1 MKNLND
7 LIKKKLAEQQFED
20 KDKHWAQ
27 LDKKLTENAQEKVVI
42 AWYNK
47 WLLPLIAIVTIGI
60 TALIYNRN
68 VAAVDKLKAV
78 SAQQSNQLSSAQ
90 EVASTSPSK
99 NEIVLTE
106 NAAHSSPIANN
117 QFSNTADFN
126 TQSKENSII
135 SKPINK
141 SINTTQ
147 AIQQKAEKSTTP
159 LVAINNSPNLGNAS
173 KGNMANE
180 TLKSKDPA
188 LTNSEFEESNAN
200 AIQESNTASAEKQKV
215 NEPKTAAIDPDFVD
229 IARSSS
235 TNNTYKTLDFS
246 QVELP
251 LAYLSPKALSALI
264 YPETNASIN
273 ANLLAVKACQ
283 SKLFMNLSIYG
294 GAMYSMKQLMT
305 SEGNTSNYLSR
316 RKSEETNSIKPNVGI
331 DLELKR
337 GHWTLTSG
345 LNFNQ
350 QGEKRNYSDRFN
362 RMVPFDSLVININ
375 NNSAWLV
382 DSTMFYALQYNSIM
396 ISHDTTVT
404 YYDQATGLFYTA
416 SLPLSVT
423 ESTIIDTNY
432 YYAIDSTYNQNIDT
446 IKTNYELKK
455 LQVVKD
461 ANQANLK
468 GRNTFSYIEIPVL
481 LGYEWGLKRWR
492 LSLKGGIGV
501 GMLTRQQSY
510 YLTSDEAE
518 VAPVSTAVYT
528 KIMYNGILRA
538 GAHYNF
544 TPQFGIDIVPFSRVN
559 INNMTNKNAPFKQK
573 YNNVGLQ
580 VGFSYKL

>member
-7 LIKKKLAEQQFED
+7 LFKKKLAEQQFED

-27 LDKKLTENAQEKVVI
+27 LEKKLTENAQEKVVI

-68 VAAVDKLKAV
+68 VAAVDKVKAV
-78 SAQQSNQLSSAQ
+78 NTKQSNQLSSAQ
-90 EVASTSPSK
+90 EVASIPPSK
-99 NEIVLTE
+99 NEIVLAE
-106 NAAHSSPIANN
+106 NAAHTSPIANN
-117 QFSNTADFN
+117 QSNTADLN
-126 TQSKENSII
+126 TQPKENAII
-135 SKPINK
+135 SKSINK
-141 SINTTQ
+141 SINTTK
-147 AIQQKAEKSTTP
+147 AIQQKAEKSSSP

-173 KGNMANE
+173 KSVTTNRF
-180 TLKSKDPA
+180 LQSKDPV
-188 LTNSEFEESNAN
+188 LTNTEFEESNAN
-200 AIQESNTASAEKQKV
+200 AMQESNTASAETQKSIKA
-215 NEPKTAAIDPDFVD
+215 KTEDPDPYIVD
-229 IARSSS
+229 RSTSSS

-273 ANLLAVKACQ
+273 ANLLAVKASQ

-316 RKSEETNSIKPNVGI
+316 RKSEETNIIKPNVGI

-350 QGEKRNYSDRFN
+350 QGEKRNYSDEFN
-362 RMVPFDSLVININ
+362 RMLPYDSLVININ

-382 DSTMFYALQYNSIM
+382 DSTMFYALQYNSII

-404 YYDQATGLFYTA
+404 YYDQASGLFYTA

-446 IKTNYELKK
+446 IKTNYELRK

-528 KIMYNGILRA
+528 KIMYNGILRV

-544 TPQFGIDIVPFSRVN
+544 TPQFGIDIVPFTRVN

>member
-7 LIKKKLAEQQFED
+7 LFKKKLAEQQFED

-27 LDKKLTENAQEKVVI
+27 LEKKLTENVQEKVVI

-68 VAAVDKLKAV
+68 VAAVDKVKAV
-78 SAQQSNQLSSAQ
+78 NTKQSNQLSSAQ
-90 EVASTSPSK
+90 EVASTPPSK
-99 NEIVLTE
+99 NEIVLAE
-106 NAAHSSPIANN
+106 NVAHTSPIANN
-117 QFSNTADFN
+117 QSNTADLN
-126 TQSKENSII
+126 TQPKENAII
-135 SKPINK
+135 SKSINK
-141 SINTTQ
+141 SINTTK
-147 AIQQKAEKSTTP
+147 AIQQKAEKSSSP

-173 KGNMANE
+173 KSVTTNGF
-180 TLKSKDPA
+180 LQSKDPV
-188 LTNSEFEESNAN
+188 LTTTEFEESNAN
-200 AIQESNTASAEKQKV
+200 AMQESNTASAETQKSIKA
-215 NEPKTAAIDPDFVD
+215 KTEDPDPYIVD
-229 IARSSS
+229 RSTSSS

-273 ANLLAVKACQ
+273 ANLLAVKASQ

-294 GAMYSMKQLMT
+294 GAMYSMNQLMT

-316 RKSEETNSIKPNVGI
+316 RKSEETNIIKPNVGI

-350 QGEKRNYSDRFN
+350 QGEKRNYKDQFN
-362 RMVPFDSLVININ
+362 RMLPYDSLVININ

-382 DSTMFYALQYNSIM
+382 DSTMFYALQYNSII

-404 YYDQATGLFYTA
+404 YYDQASGLFYTA
-416 SLPLSVT
+416 ILPLSIT
-423 ESTIIDTNY
+423 QSTIIDTNY
-432 YYAIDSTYNQNIDT
+432 YYTTDSTYNQAIDT

-455 LQVVKD
+455 LTVIND
-461 ANQANLK
+461 PTQANLK
-468 GRNTFSYIEIPVL
+468 GRNTFSYFEIPVL
-481 LGYEWGLKRWR
+481 IGYEWGLKRWR
-492 LSLKGGIGV
+492 LSLKGGIGL

-528 KIMYNGILRA
+528 KIMYNGILRV

-544 TPQFGIDIVPFSRVN
+544 TPQFGIDIVPFTRVN